1 MSTPE
6 EREDRA
12 ARTHREALA
21 LLAAERKA
29 RDEKTARLRALREAA
44 AEPAAKMKTRRR
56 RTVRSKSLPGS
67 LTDTPN

>member
-6 EREDRA
+6 ERENRA
-12 ARTHREALA
+12 TRTDREAWN

-44 AEPAAKMKTRRR
+44 GDPAPAKKPARKARRH
-56 RTVRSKSLPGS
+56 
-67 LTDTPN
+67 

>member
-6 EREDRA
+6 ERENRA
-12 ARTHREALA
+12 ARTDREAWI

-44 AEPAAKMKTRRR
+44 AEPPAKVKPRRHR
-56 RTVRSKSLPGS
+56 VVRGKNLPGS
-67 LTDTPN
+67 LADTRN

>member
-6 EREDRA
+6 ERQNRA
-12 ARTHREALA
+12 ARTDREAWI

-44 AEPAAKMKTRRR
+44 SEPTPAKKKKAARKAR
-56 RTVRSKSLPGS
+56 GH
-67 LTDTPN
+67 

>member
-6 EREDRA
+6 ERENRA
-12 ARTHREALA
+12 ARTDREAWI

-44 AEPAAKMKTRRR
+44 AEPPAKVKTRRR
-56 RTVRSKSLPGS
+56 RIVRGKNRPGS
-67 LTDTPN
+67 LADTRN

>member
-6 EREDRA
+6 ERENRA
-12 ARTHREALA
+12 TRTDREAWI

-44 AEPAAKMKTRRR
+44 SEPAPAKKPARKARRH
-56 RTVRSKSLPGS
+56 
-67 LTDTPN
+67 

>member
-6 EREDRA
+6 ERQNRA
-12 ARTHREALA
+12 TRTDREAWS

-44 AEPAAKMKTRRR
+44 SEPSPSKKPERKTRRH
-56 RTVRSKSLPGS
+56 
-67 LTDTPN
+67 

>member
-6 EREDRA
+6 ERQNRA
-12 ARTHREALA
+12 ARTDREAWI

-44 AEPAAKMKTRRR
+44 NEPPPTKKRKVANTAR
-56 RTVRSKSLPGS
+56 GH
-67 LTDTPN
+67 

>member
-6 EREDRA
+6 ERENRA
-12 ARTHREALA
+12 TRTNREAWL

-44 AEPAAKMKTRRR
+44 SEPAPEKKPARKARRH
-56 RTVRSKSLPGS
+56 
-67 LTDTPN
+67 